1 MLVKQGKRFFCVCIW
16 KMLASWER
24 ARPEF
29 RMHRS
34 ASCAAVTK
42 QTTAGSCM
50 RNDSWQ
56 GVPPHANNPRRTHT
70 HNPHMTLRR
79 FIMSANAQFMKLR
92 SSLTKKERQID
103 IVDALF
109 QNLVDFKLRPNTKV
123 VPKEVKIITVTQP
136 LPNIN

>member
-1 MLVKQGKRFFCVCIW
+1 
-16 KMLASWER
+16 
-24 ARPEF
+24 
-29 RMHRS
+29 
-34 ASCAAVTK
+34 
-42 QTTAGSCM
+42 
-50 RNDSWQ
+50 
-56 GVPPHANNPRRTHT
+56 
-70 HNPHMTLRR
+70 
-79 FIMSANAQFMKLR
+79 MSANAQFMKLR